1 MSTDHPFKNQGMSF
15 VWLQQCL

>member
-1 MSTDHPFKNQGMSF
+1 MSTDHPFKNQGMSS